1 MEPFA
6 LLKKY
11 FASNGDSFAIVSEHS
26 RMVADKALRIAVNL
40 GNPELDMQFIEEA
53 ALLHDIGVSRTHAPK
68 IGCHGDAPYLYH
80 GILGREILEAEG
92 FRSHAMVCE
101 RHIGVGLTVDDIVR
115 QNLQMP
121 RRDMTPVTMEEK
133 IICFADLFFS
143 KRPGLLRH
151 EKTIDQVRQNLA
163 HHGMRKVR
171 IFERWLI
178 EFSRQ
183 S

>member
-1 MEPFA
+1 MEPFV

-11 FASNGDSFAIVSEHS
+11 FVANEDSFAIVSEHS

-40 GNPELDMQFIEEA
+40 GNSEIDMQFIEEA

-92 FRSHAMVCE
+92 FQSHAMVCE

-115 QNLQMP
+115 QKLHMP

-151 EKTIDQVRQNLA
+151 EKTIDQIRQNLA
-163 HHGMRKVR
+163 QHGMRKVS

-178 EFSRQ
+178 EFSLQ
-183 S
+183 G

>member
-11 FASNGDSFAIVSEHS
+11 FAANEDSFAIVSEHS